1 MINKIK
7 KENFKYFPNTYEN
20 QLLDYGRAIG
30 TNQCLCQHKAGLNT
44 KTAVQLSSGEVCA
57 VQLN

>member
-1 MINKIK
+1 MIKK
-7 KENFKYFPNTYEN
+7 FEKENFKCFPHTYEN

-30 TNQCLCQHKAGLNT
+30 TNQCLCQHKAELNT
-44 KTAVQLSSGEVCA
+44 KTAVQLSSGEVCG